1 MKRNSSFI
9 LATLLLAMFFLQGCS
24 DSDDNMS
31 AGAEERSYEVTVLN
45 LSHNQPFS
53 PVAAI
58 MHGAAYQGMTLGAS
72 ANTALEILA
81 ESGDNS
87 GFLAD
92 AKADPAVSDT
102 TSGTEVIVSGA
113 QGTMSL
119 TGSETLL
126 TIVSM
131 LVNTNDAI
139 TVLNGIELGKML
151 KDETMTLHA
160 RAYDTGTE
168 GNSEAA
174 SDIPGPAAG
183 GEGFNAARNDR
194 DFISVHPGIVSMDD
208 GLVSSALS
216 ESHRFDNAVAK
227 IMIRRIS

>member
-1 MKRNSSFI
+1 MKRNSYFI
-9 LATLLLAMFFLQGCS
+9 LAIFLLVTFFLQGCS
-24 DSDDNMS
+24 DSDDTIS
-31 AGAEERSYEVTVLN
+31 AGAEERSYEITVLN

-58 MHGAAYQGMTLGAS
+58 MHSAAYQGMTLGAS

-87 GFLAD
+87 SFLTD
-92 AKADPAVSDT
+92 ASADPAVSDT
-102 TSGTEVIVSGA
+102 TSGTGVIASGA
-113 QGTMSL
+113 QGTVSL

-126 TIVSM
+126 TIASM

-151 KDETMTLHA
+151 KDETMTLYA

-183 GEGFNAARNDR
+183 GEGFNAARKDR

-208 GLVSSALS
+208 GLASSVLS
-216 ESHRFDNAVAK
+216 EGHRFDNVVAK
-227 IMIRRIS
+227 IMIKRIS